1 MPSLIEMR
9 HLTSMWMPRRP
20 ARPGV
25 NWLKYEVL
33 ALMIGCAVAAAIAL
47 AIYLAAPAVLREA
60 IVAAFLRLDQPFVSP

>member
-1 MPSLIEMR
+1 MPSLIEIR
-9 HLTSMWMPRRP
+9 HVTSMWTPRRP
-20 ARPGV
+20 AGPQV